1 MKRWRGV
8 CILLICIASLL
19 MFLLIIEIRW
29 YKKDFYRID
38 SQIVEL
44 DKQFNHKMFNWTNY
58 LEKRVNGLA
67 QSQDEYQISTSRRM
81 EILEERIKRLENK
94 HDNKNK

>member
-1 MKRWRGV
+1 
-8 CILLICIASLL
+8 
-19 MFLLIIEIRW
+19 
-29 YKKDFYRID
+29 
-38 SQIVEL
+38 
-44 DKQFNHKMFNWTNY
+44 MFNWTNY